1 MKTVKKVKIL
11 LCLCMIC
18 IAYGGRVY
26 AQEPEPAEQEIV
38 DTTNHIY
45 TFAEMECDLAELS
58 QRYENKM
65 ICMPIGTSLD
75 SRAIWEVIIGNPQ
88 APKAIFIEAAVHGRE
103 WMNSWILMK
112 QLEEIMRNWETPIAQ
127 DIELGDIFEQCAVYM
142 IPMVNPDGVTISQCG
157 IEAIQNDTLRVN
169 LYQLDGAK
177 NPARWKANAA
187 GVDINRNFITG
198 WKNKGIVSKPSS
210 QCYGGAFA
218 FSEPETVAI
227 ATAFTQ
233 RRYDAAVSYHS
244 MEGAIYWNIG
254 QSGELLDETAELA
267 IVVSQLTGYS
277 YGEQSVING
286 LDYNWMMIEQN
297 TPTVL
302 IETGTV
308 ACPLPYSQWQEIWNR
323 NKDMIKYLATIYA
336 TK

>member
-1 MKTVKKVKIL
+1 MKTVEKVKIL

-157 IEAIQNDTLRVN
+157 IEAIQNDTLRAN
-169 LYQLDGAK
+169 LYQLD
-177 NPARWKANAA
+177 
-187 GVDINRNFITG
+187 
-198 WKNKGIVSKPSS
+198 
-210 QCYGGAFA
+210 
-218 FSEPETVAI
+218 
-227 ATAFTQ
+227 
-233 RRYDAAVSYHS
+233 
-244 MEGAIYWNIG
+244 GAIYWNIG
-254 QSGELLDETAELA
+254 QSEELLDETAELA